1 MRLYYKKGI
10 LYIGLTFVII
20 ISSYIW
26 NFISIP
32 LLNKEGVIGYL
43 TLKNF
48 NPWNNSIRYFFFLTI
63 PLLYYLV
70 GSYLI
75 NKNKIINLV
84 DLFKPYYLKN
94 KDFRFADIKILFFIF
109 IFLIFFD
116 FLSTDLKTF
125 SIDSYHLGDQ
135 LTPGINYL
143 FYNNFWISS
152 FLGRGSDIFN
162 SLLAWKTF
170 GSETIGSLQFLKLIT
185 IFLLKIFSIIFVY
198 YLIQFFNFQKNLKV
212 IFFTI
217 LSLILLS
224 FSKFNDEVNYLTDR
238 DIFVIIFLIFFIQ
251 CFNSKK

>member
-1 MRLYYKKGI
+1 MRLFFKKGI

-75 NKNKIINLV
+75 NKDKIINLV

-94 KDFRFADIKILFFIF
+94 NDFRFADIKILFFIF
-109 IFLIFFD
+109 AFLIFFD
-116 FLSTDLKTF
+116 FLSSDLKSF
-125 SIDSYHLGDQ
+125 SIDS
-135 LTPGINYL
+135 
-143 FYNNFWISS
+143 
-152 FLGRGSDIFN
+152 
-162 SLLAWKTF
+162 
-170 GSETIGSLQFLKLIT
+170 
-185 IFLLKIFSIIFVY
+185 
-198 YLIQFFNFQKNLKV
+198 
-212 IFFTI
+212 
-217 LSLILLS
+217 
-224 FSKFNDEVNYLTDR
+224 
-238 DIFVIIFLIFFIQ
+238 
-251 CFNSKK
+251 C